1 MTDITADGGTLFKFS
16 ARDSVILSANIDKNI
31 YYFRINNII
40 SYLHYLIE
48 FLEVMDVLFVKDVE
62 EEEHSVVDFVR
73 FVNVL
78 TIHQHDPI
86 YLEIHFV
93 LLQNKKYLYIGNK

>member
-1 MTDITADGGTLFKFS
+1 VTDITADGGTLFKFS
-16 ARDSVILSANIDKNI
+16 ARDSVILSANIDKHK
-31 YYFRINNII
+31 YYFLINNIL

-48 FLEVMDVLFVKDVE
+48 FLVVMDVLFVKDVE
-62 EEEHSVVDFVR
+62 EEEHLAVDFVR
-73 FVNVL
+73 FVNVP

-93 LLQNKKYLYIGNK
+93 LLQNKKYIYIGNK